1 MVRLLLLTRHS
12 VTRHHIYG
20 VSSNDK
26 NHKEAAM
33 KITKRQLRRMI
44 AEAMPHGGVPDVV
57 GAATGV
63 PGGDIQNLVDEYK
76 EWAVEYMGTPS
87 GANSSSVL
95 ATFLVDRGLDK
106 DKDVVGDMSDQ
117 MGFDPVDLNRELT
130 RQQRERTV

>member
-1 MVRLLLLTRHS
+1 V
-12 VTRHHIYG
+12 
-20 VSSNDK
+20 
-26 NHKEAAM
+26 
-33 KITKRQLRRMI
+33 KITKQQLRRIIKEEIIREMMP
-44 AEAMPHGGVPDVV
+44 AGEAPDVV
-57 GAATGV
+57 GAVTGV

-117 MGFDPVDLNRELT
+117 MGFDPVDVNQELT